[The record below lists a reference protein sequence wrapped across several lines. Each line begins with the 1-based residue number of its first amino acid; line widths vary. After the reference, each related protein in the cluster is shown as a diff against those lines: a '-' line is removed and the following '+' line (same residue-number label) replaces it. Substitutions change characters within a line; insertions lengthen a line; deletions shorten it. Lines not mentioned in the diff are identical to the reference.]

1 MTRMMILGLAL
12 SLLASPFAQAATDA
26 PPASRMRTQLQ
37 DVASKQ
43 CAAAKRV
50 QASAKSDDDKAV
62 ASLMVAANC
71 ECLPAGIDQSLKGH
85 KNPDALDR
93 QTAGKLLQD
102 AAAVCHAGQLR
113 ASAEPLCL
121 RDKTA
126 IGNAKDRPEYCG
138 CLAAGMRRLNDKEII
153 DASLASHAA
162 LMASARAQDK
172 GETAPA
178 KPQTVIDRVEE
189 TCRQTPDAYR

>member
-12 SLLASPFAQAATDA
+12 SLLASPFTQAANDA

-37 DVASKQ
+37 EVASKQ

-50 QASAKSDDDKAV
+50 QASAASEDDKAV
-62 ASLMVAANC
+62 AGLMVAANC
-71 ECLPAGIDQSLKGH
+71 DCLPAGIDQSLSGH

-102 AAAVCHAGQLR
+102 AAAVCHARQLR
-113 ASAEPLCL
+113 ESTEPLCL

-126 IGNAKDRPEYCG
+126 IGKAKDRPEYCG
-138 CLAAGMRRLNDKEII
+138 CLAAGMRRLDDKEII
-153 DASLASHAA
+153 DASLAANAA
-162 LMASARAQDK
+162 FQASARARAK
-172 GETAPA
+172 GEAAPA
-178 KPQTVIDRVEE
+178 KPQTAITQVEE